1 MNADERG
8 FGIWDFLLLEGAEV
22 EAAVDVDDVSGGEGE
37 VAGEDGG
44 DGAAEVVGGSPAALG
59 DEAVGDEVVVFFFD
73 ACGHVGGHDAGAEFD
88 DGDSVRGEAV
98 GPELGDHGESCFG
111 DAVVAAV
118 EGGDG
123 GGEGGDEEEFVAVG
137 EEGFSGVFEPVFGDE
152 LGEEVGALEVD
163 AEDFV
168 EDVLGGFGD
177 VCADARGDAGVVDEG
192 VDAAEGGEGFLIELV
207 AAGIGADI
215 SGYGDEA
222 LVRGGCDLLAEG
234 YGFLGG
240 GAV

>member
-88 DGDSVRGEAV
+88 DGDFVRCEAV
-98 GPELGDHGESCFG
+98 GPELGDHGESGFG

-118 EGGDG
+118 E
-123 GGEGGDEEEFVAVG
+123 
-137 EEGFSGVFEPVFGDE
+137 
-152 LGEEVGALEVD
+152 
-163 AEDFV
+163 
-168 EDVLGGFGD
+168 
-177 VCADARGDAGVVDEG
+177 
-192 VDAAEGGEGFLIELV
+192 
-207 AAGIGADI
+207 
-215 SGYGDEA
+215 
-222 LVRGGCDLLAEG
+222 
-234 YGFLGG
+234 
-240 GAV
+240 

>member
-1 MNADERG
+1 M
-8 FGIWDFLLLEGAEV
+8 
-22 EAAVDVDDVSGGEGE
+22 
-37 VAGEDGG
+37 
-44 DGAAEVVGGSPAALG
+44 
-59 DEAVGDEVVVFFFD
+59 
-73 ACGHVGGHDAGAEFD
+73 
-88 DGDSVRGEAV
+88 
-98 GPELGDHGESCFG
+98 
-111 DAVVAAV
+111 
-118 EGGDG
+118 
-123 GGEGGDEEEFVAVG
+123 
-137 EEGFSGVFEPVFGDE
+137 FGDE

-207 AAGIGADI
+207 AAGIGSDV
-215 SGYGDEA
+215 SGDGDEA

-234 YGFLGG
+234 DGFLGG